1 MILTQVYTKL
11 SGNKVEC
18 VSVENGDINS
28 TEAIVAFMR
37 KKVNLYPIPHICRI
51 SFLLLAGLNAYVIDY
66 LDNLGA
72 GKMFVNLFF
81 FKILFI

>member
-11 SGNKVEC
+11 SGNKVELC
-18 VSVENGDINS
+18 ISGEWRHNC
-28 TEAIVAFMR
+28 TEAIVAFMW

-51 SFLLLAGLNAYVIDY
+51 SFLLLIGLNAYVIDY

-72 GKMFVNLFF
+72 
-81 FKILFI
+81 